1 MFLCEATRFYLAI
14 LFQKTM
20 FSATLTVKHEST
32 GQSYQLKVS
41 SLGSVLELVEGFQ
54 GIIEEE
60 YNMLFPEIPS
70 LFYGGK
76 EDEEDS
82 VGIPSCPIPLEVME
96 YQEDPV
102 QVSEVNDGSLPP
114 TLSPPPKKVKC
125 PECPMLD
132 STTNLAR
139 HVREIHHPDP
149 GAKIHCDAPCP
160 YSAPEGR
167 YDVLPRRKESKNS
180 WLRFT

>member
-1 MFLCEATRFYLAI
+1 
-14 LFQKTM
+14 M

-54 GIIEEE
+54 GIIEEQ

-125 PECPMLD
+125 PECPILV
-132 STTNLAR
+132 SSTNLAR
-139 HVREIHHPDP
+139 YVREIHHPDP

-167 YDVLPRRKESKNS
+167 YDVLARHKESNS
-180 WLRFT
+180 CWLRFI

>member
-41 SLGSVLELVEGFQ
+41 SLRSVLELVEGFQ

-70 LFYGGK
+70 LFYGG
-76 EDEEDS
+76 
-82 VGIPSCPIPLEVME
+82 G
-96 YQEDPV
+96 
-102 QVSEVNDGSLPP
+102 
-114 TLSPPPKKVKC
+114 
-125 PECPMLD
+125 
-132 STTNLAR
+132 
-139 HVREIHHPDP
+139 
-149 GAKIHCDAPCP
+149 
-160 YSAPEGR
+160 
-167 YDVLPRRKESKNS
+167 
-180 WLRFT
+180 

>member
-1 MFLCEATRFYLAI
+1 MFLCEATRFYLVI

-41 SLGSVLELVEGFQ
+41 SLRSVLELVEGFQ

-125 PECPMLD
+125 PECPILGIRN
-132 STTNLAR
+132 SRSATSPPR
-139 HVREIHHPDP
+139 H
-149 GAKIHCDAPCP
+149 
-160 YSAPEGR
+160 
-167 YDVLPRRKESKNS
+167 LPP
-180 WLRFT
+180 

>member
-1 MFLCEATRFYLAI
+1 
-14 LFQKTM
+14 M

-54 GIIEEE
+54 GIIEEQ

-102 QVSEVNDGSLPP
+102 QVPGGIQRL
-114 TLSPPPKKVKC
+114 THKHQRKKQ
-125 PECPMLD
+125 EDFLD
-132 STTNLAR
+132 SL
-139 HVREIHHPDP
+139 EPF
-149 GAKIHCDAPCP
+149 K
-160 YSAPEGR
+160 
-167 YDVLPRRKESKNS
+167 
-180 WLRFT
+180 

>member
-1 MFLCEATRFYLAI
+1 MFTAI
-14 LFQKTM
+14 
-20 FSATLTVKHEST
+20 LTVKHEST

-54 GIIEEE
+54 GIIEEK
-60 YNMLFPEIPS
+60 YDMLFPEIPS

-76 EDEEDS
+76 EDEEDGGG
-82 VGIPSCPIPLEVME
+82 VPSCPTPLEVIE
-96 YQEDPV
+96 YQEDP
-102 QVSEVNDGSLPP
+102 LPP
-114 TLSPPPKKVKC
+114 TLPPPPKRVKC
-125 PECPMLD
+125 PECPTLV
-132 STTNLAR
+132 SPTNLAR

-167 YDVLPRRKESKNS
+167 YDVLARHKESNS
-180 WLRFT
+180 CWLRFI